1 MKPGWRQNKLGEV
14 CSFLNRGI
22 APKYIESGG
31 VCVLNQKCIRDH
43 RVGFDLSRRH
53 DEVAKKVPK
62 ERFIQPGDVLV
73 NSTGTGTLGRVAQ
86 LREAPPEQATVDS
99 HVTIVRPLPGR
110 FYNDFFG
117 YMMILIEGL
126 IKEAGEGCGGQ
137 TELSRT
143 TLAEAF
149 NVRYPDSIEEQK
161 RIVDFLDDAFER
173 IDTALANTE
182 KNLANARELFDNYL
196 NSIFSERKG
205 CWKDKK
211 LGDPSLVTIIDG
223 DRGKNYPQ
231 KADFSTSGFC
241 LFLNTK
247 NVRPDGFNFDNLM
260 FVTKEKDEQLRKG
273 KLKRRDVVLTTRG
286 TIGNLALYD
295 ESVPFDH
302 VRINSGMLI
311 FRPNESAILSE
322 YLFEI
327 LRSGIVKNQIA
338 LYSTGAAQPQLPIK
352 ILSNFL
358 IPVPTSVEEQR
369 HIVSKIHTLCLTIEE
384 LTSTLNRKF
393 CYLNELKQSLLQK
406 AFSGELTTD
415 FNPEALEH

>member
-1 MKPGWRQNKLGEV
+1 MKPGWRQSKLGEV

-43 RVGFDLSRRH
+43 RVGFDPSRRH

-99 HVTIVRPLPGR
+99 HVTIVRPLPGM

-173 IDTALANTE
+173 IGTALVNAE
-182 KNLANARELFDNYL
+182 KNLINARELFESYL
-196 NSIFSERKG
+196 NKIFTDNGEG
-205 CWKDKK
+205 WVKK
-211 LGDPSLVTIIDG
+211 NLGDILTVQPRNGWSPPANKHSDQGTPVLTLSSVTGFQFKKDAIKYTSAETSNDAHYWVENGDLLITRSNTTDLVGHVAICEGIDDRTIYPDLVMKMKVDKLLASTKFVYYQLMSNRLRSIIKESATGANPTMKKIKKSTVQGLPLVMPSL
-223 DRGKNYPQ
+223 DRQQGI
-231 KADFSTSGFC
+231 
-241 LFLNTK
+241 
-247 NVRPDGFNFDNLM
+247 VRKL
-260 FVTKEKDEQLRKG
+260 DE
-273 KLKRRDVVLTTRG
+273 
-286 TIGNLALYD
+286 
-295 ESVPFDH
+295 
-302 VRINSGMLI
+302 
-311 FRPNESAILSE
+311 
-322 YLFEI
+322 LFEGSKLLI
-327 LRSGIVKNQIA
+327 NTFNSKVEVLNQ
-338 LYSTGAAQPQLPIK
+338 
-352 ILSNFL
+352 
-358 IPVPTSVEEQR
+358 
-369 HIVSKIHTLCLTIEE
+369 
-384 LTSTLNRKF
+384 
-393 CYLNELKQSLLQK
+393 LKQSLLQK
-406 AFSGELTTD
+406 AFSGELTVGMHQETLA
-415 FNPEALEH
+415 N